1 IDEYLKS
8 KSEDQEDVASFLK
21 DYSSDVAVT
30 SPSKKGSATGSD
42 DDGGGG
48 IDPEG
53 PCNCKSIV
61 PTGTTQKSINPN
73 VINYPDYDSGDD
85 INYTTTMETD
95 GVALNGKLTQKGNTH
110 SGSRS
115 FNLEGLYTYRILNL
129 CTQLGELT
137 DECNCDKNMGVQ
149 GEYYIQRNVY
159 SDVSKCFLC
168 GSSYNSWVLGFDA
181 YYAYTAEVDVITG
194 GNLTWDGIDS
204 ASHKQS
210 AKESYTVNW
219 NNVEDA
225 IEDVFNTITGIVD
238 GNYATAGISLV
249 NFIGNLT
256 SIQTQS
262 ANGD

>member
-1 IDEYLKS
+1 MKKYFSLLIVAVGFSNNPYAQNKYQASEENQPSQENRTVVDVNSPVIKVSDVLYKDIVEWLKLTNTGQKPGRIDEYLKS

-149 GEYYIQRNVY
+149 GEYYIQR
-159 SDVSKCFLC
+159 
-168 GSSYNSWVLGFDA
+168 
-181 YYAYTAEVDVITG
+181 
-194 GNLTWDGIDS
+194 
-204 ASHKQS
+204 
-210 AKESYTVNW
+210 
-219 NNVEDA
+219 
-225 IEDVFNTITGIVD
+225 
-238 GNYATAGISLV
+238 
-249 NFIGNLT
+249 
-256 SIQTQS
+256 
-262 ANGD
+262 